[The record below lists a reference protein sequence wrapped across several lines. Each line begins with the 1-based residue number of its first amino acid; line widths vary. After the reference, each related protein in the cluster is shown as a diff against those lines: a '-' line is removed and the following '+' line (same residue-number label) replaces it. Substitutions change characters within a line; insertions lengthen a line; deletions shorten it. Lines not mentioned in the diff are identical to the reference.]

1 MEALLLE
8 TRLTSDILDIS
19 ANNLIVAFRLDKVL
33 YSHHSKSPRRHEVF
47 RSFITH
53 AFNAPT
59 WLASIQAQ
67 VDGVDSL

>member
-8 TRLTSDILDIS
+8 THLTSDILDVS
-19 ANNLIVAFRLDKVL
+19 ADNLIVAFRLDKVL
-33 YSHHSKSPRRHEVF
+33 YSHHSKSPHRHVLF
-47 RSFITH
+47 SIPITH